1 MRFAVITFFLL
12 SSFAVSQTKVTISG
26 TVKDSTTKEPLIN
39 TNIVVASGNT
49 GTVTDSSGKF
59 LLALKPGY
67 YHITFSYIGYES
79 KTISLPLQKNKYDLN
94 IELSSLA
101 IEQKQVNVTGEKYPS
116 SGVSQTIEG
125 KNIERMPTI
134 LSDVLR
140 SIKILPGV
148 VSNDELSSG
157 YNVRGGNYDQNL
169 IYLNGFEIHR
179 PLLIQEGLEENQ
191 SIINEDFVKD
201 IQFFP
206 GGFPANLGDKISSAL
221 NVNYLVPENESLS
234 LSTKINLLN
243 FSASISKKSGPLSWI
258 TGIRYSYPSLLGQTL
273 QRKGDYKPEFF
284 DFQVYSRYKIS
295 EKSYIDLLAIYARNK
310 YKIKPDSW
318 KGNFGNAFSVIQVLF
333 DFKGDRIYS
342 FNSGFYGLKYN
353 YILSDKLNFTLDA
366 DYYNDIEGDNTNL
379 TGNCFYSPDGN
390 HPELEQQYIKS
401 HFEISNDRLNLNTIE
416 VKPSLTYQTG
426 DHSFE
431 SGIDLR
437 YLDMRNKVDEQNY
450 ETGPDST
457 LESPLYTYLNQSY
470 IFRSIAGFV
479 TDQITF
485 NRELV
490 LNAGVRILKYFYNNE
505 TLVSPRII
513 LFFTPS
519 AKHTFNFNYGYY
531 YQPPSVYELRDN
543 PIPRGEKLTSQK
555 AAHFIAGWEYRSK
568 PTAKYQLELFY
579 KKMDDLIPYNIE
591 NLQIRYLGSNI
602 MKGYAYG
609 FDFQYQGEIV
619 QGLKSWIGY
628 SYLNSKE
635 KLKDGTGDWQRSL
648 NDQTHTIKIF
658 LQDRT
663 KKHPNFQ
670 VHVRMIAGSGL
681 LYHPRLIK
689 TDPNTGKTYLTYDLS
704 KAGELPFYFRIDMGM
719 TFDFSFK
726 SNSRLTL
733 IAEVL
738 NVFDKHNIA
747 DYNWYRVLPYSRST
761 IAVPQLFSG
770 RFFNIGVEYN
780 L

>member
-1 MRFAVITFFLL
+1 MKFAVIIFFLL
-12 SSFAVSQTKVTISG
+12 TSLTLSQTKIIISG
-26 TVKDSTTKEPLIN
+26 AVKDSTTKEPLIN
-39 TNIVVASGNT
+39 TNIIIESGSI
-49 GTVTDSSGKF
+49 GTVTDSSGRF
-59 LLALKPGY
+59 MLTIKPG
-67 YHITFSYIGYES
+67 HFNIIFSYVGYES
-79 KTISLPLQKNKYDLN
+79 KTVSLSLKKNKYDLN
-94 IELSSLA
+94 IELSPSA

-116 SGVSQTIEG
+116 SGVVQTIEG

-221 NVNYLVPENESLS
+221 NVNYLVPENEKLS
-234 LSTKINLLN
+234 LSSKIDFLN
-243 FSASISKKSGPLSWI
+243 FSTSISKKSGPLSWI
-258 TGIRYSYPSLLGQTL
+258 TGIRYSYPSLLGNTL
-273 QRKGDYKPEFF
+273 QRKGNYTPEFF

-295 EKSYIDLLAIYARNK
+295 DKSYIDLLTIYARNK
-310 YKIKPDSW
+310 YKIIPDSW
-318 KGNFGNAFSVIQVLF
+318 QGNFGNAFSAIQVLI
-333 DFKGDRIYS
+333 DFKGDRLYS

-353 YILSDKLNFTLDA
+353 NILSDKLNFTLDA
-366 DYYNDIEGDNTNL
+366 DYYNDVEKDNTNL
-379 TGNCFYSPDGN
+379 TGNYFYSPDAYQ
-390 HPELEQQYIKS
+390 PDVDQQYIKS
-401 HFEISNDRLNLNTIE
+401 HFENSNDELNLNTLEI
-416 VKPSLTYQTG
+416 KPALNYQTG
-426 DHSFE
+426 IHSIE

-437 YLDMRNKVDEQNY
+437 YSDMNNNVDEQNY

-457 LESPLYTYLNQSY
+457 LESPLSTYLNQSY

-485 NRELV
+485 NPELV
-490 LNAGVRILKYFYNNE
+490 LNAGVRILKYYYTNE
-505 TLVSPRII
+505 TLVSPRVI

-531 YQPPSVYELRDN
+531 YQPPYVYELRDN
-543 PIPRGEKLTSQK
+543 PLPQGEKLISQK

-568 PTAKYQLELFY
+568 PKAKYQLEFFY
-579 KKMDDLIPYNIE
+579 KKMYDLIPYNIE
-591 NLQIRYLGSNI
+591 KLQIHYLGSNI
-602 MKGYAYG
+602 MKGYSYG
-609 FDFQYQGEIV
+609 FDFQYQGEII

-635 KLKDGTGDWQRSL
+635 KLKNGTSDWQRSL

-681 LYHPRLIK
+681 LYHPQLIK
-689 TDPNTGKTYLTYDLS
+689 EDPNTGRTYLIYDLS
-704 KAGELPFYFRIDMGM
+704 KVGELPFYFRIDMGM
-719 TFDFSFK
+719 TFDFNFK
-726 SNSRLTL
+726 NNSRLTL

-747 DYNWYRVLPYSRST
+747 DYNWYRVLPYTKYT
-761 IAVPQLFSG
+761 IGVPQLFSG
-770 RFFNIGVEYN
+770 RFFNVGVDYT